1 MGKLIQKFKTF
12 YSKRSEKN
20 LYKPD
25 GAVPL
30 SKAIILGFEH
40 VLVMLLANITPIVV
54 VFWHFNDAELTKNV
68 IQAGLLI
75 AGISTILEMFPLGKL
90 GSGLPI
96 VAGVSFSFMGALSLV
111 ASNFDY
117 GTMMGSLLIGG
128 FFLIIIGCLGKYLR
142 KIIKPIV
149 RGIVVLSVGLGLIEE
164 GIKQFFSI
172 TTVTSVTSSGLYSF
186 PVAWPYLIIASVSL
200 LSGLIYMTFVK
211 GVWKNISV
219 AVGLTAGYLT
229 SIIMNLIMP
238 EAGILDFSAFRFS
251 TFTDF
256 INVPQLVNFG
266 ILKFDP
272 QAIIFVCLIYL
283 VASIEG
289 LGDIM
294 EISEKEGLSD
304 DKMDNEIVGGLVTD
318 GIFSVASVC
327 FGSLPLTTSSQNVA
341 YVKRTGIIN
350 KFTILLGAIILVI
363 MGLLPPVAAL
373 LESIP
378 EAVLGGTMMVC
389 YLSIL
394 MIGFQMLVKAGF
406 NLKNTTII
414 CISIGFGYG
423 ITLLGEEFFNPVTF
437 QGEADFLIIFLKNPE
452 AMMFLTSFIL
462 SYLIPESF
470 SKKEGLD
477 IPAEEGNKVVEK
489 TEEKDGKGN

>member
-1 MGKLIQKFKTF
+1 MSKLIERLKTF
-12 YSKRSEKN
+12 YSDRSERN
-20 LYKPD
+20 LYKSE
-25 GAVPL
+25 GAVPFP
-30 SKAIILGFEH
+30 KALVLGFEH
-40 VLVMLLANITPIVV
+40 VLVMLLANITPVIV
-54 VFWHFNDAELTKNV
+54 VFWHFNDAELTKNA

-96 VAGVSFSFMGALSLV
+96 VAGVSFSFMGSLALV

-128 FFLIIIGCLGKYLR
+128 FFLTLIGFLGKYLR

-164 GIKQFFSI
+164 GIRQFFSI
-172 TTVTSVTSSGLYSF
+172 TTVTSISSGGLYSF
-186 PVAWPYLIIASVSL
+186 SLAWPYLIIALVSL
-200 LSGLIYMTFVK
+200 LSGLIYMTFVR

-219 AVGLTAGYLT
+219 TIGLLAGYLT
-229 SIIMNLIMP
+229 SIVLNLLLP

-251 TFTDF
+251 VFTDF
-256 INVPQLVNFG
+256 INVPQPMAFG
-266 ILKFDP
+266 ALKFDL

-289 LGDIM
+289 LGDII
-294 EISEKEGLSD
+294 EISQKEGLSD
-304 DKMDNEIVGGLVTD
+304 DKMDAEVVGGLVTD

-341 YVKRTGIIN
+341 YIKRTGIIN
-350 KFTILLGAIILVI
+350 KFTILIGAIMLVI
-363 MGLLPPVAAL
+363 LGFLPPVSAL

-414 CISIGFGYG
+414 CISIGLGYG
-423 ITLLGEEFFNPVTF
+423 ITLLGEEFFNTTTF
-437 QGEADFLIIFLKNPE
+437 PGETDFFIIFLKNPE

-462 SYLIPESF
+462 SYIIPDSF
-470 SKKEGLD
+470 SRKEGLD
-477 IPAEEGNKVVEK
+477 IPEQKGSEDQKVQGSDEK
-489 TEEKDGKGN
+489 ND